1 MTVYYG
7 CDIPEA
13 LYFDLDR
20 DVWIRYE
27 GDLAVLGM
35 TDVAQT
41 RGGKLVNITFK
52 KPGKVIPQ
60 GKSAATIESAK
71 WVGPFPMPF
80 AAEIV
85 ETNEAGFRRDILLA
99 NKDPYGAGWLVKV
112 RPTGPEAERQGLV
125 TGPAAVEGYKQRIA
139 ALGVN
144 CLRCID
150 DGGTTEPGFTDQ
162 SWGLPQDHSPQP

>member
-1 MTVYYG
+1 MAIYYG
-7 CDIPEA
+7 CDIPEDC
-13 LYFDLDR
+13 YYDLDR
-20 DVWIRYE
+20 DVWIRFE

-52 KPGKVIPQ
+52 KPGKIIAQ

-80 AAEIV
+80 GGEIV
-85 ETNEAGFRRDILLA
+85 ETNEDGFKRKILLV

-112 RPTGPEAERQGLV
+112 RPINLDAERSHLL
-125 TGPAAVEGYKQRIA
+125 TGAAAVEAYQKKIVE
-139 ALGVN
+139 LGVK
-144 CLRCID
+144 CYRCVD
-150 DGGTTEPGFTDQ
+150 EAENG
-162 SWGLPQDHSPQP
+162 